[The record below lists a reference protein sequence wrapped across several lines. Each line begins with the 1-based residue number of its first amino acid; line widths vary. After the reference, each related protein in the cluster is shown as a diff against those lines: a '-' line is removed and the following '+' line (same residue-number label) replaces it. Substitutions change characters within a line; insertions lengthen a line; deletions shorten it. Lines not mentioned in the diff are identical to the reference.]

1 MEHSNR
7 KDLQGLHIMC
17 VRHQNPEVYIW
28 GSLQA
33 SMTKLVAKIVKGFK
47 LLTNSAKRFIID
59 VWQGPKYDSIMLS
72 RQLHVQG

>member
-7 KDLQGLHIMC
+7 KDLQGLHIMYL
-17 VRHQNPEVYIW
+17 RHQNPEVHIW
-28 GSLQA
+28 GSLQV

-59 VWQGPKYDSIMLS
+59 V
-72 RQLHVQG
+72 